1 MSKEGKYY
9 CEFCDTEVGEN
20 EASCPKCGRVFS
32 SVVCASCGYS
42 GAGSEFAKGCPKCGY
57 AEKRIEKKSLAGNRV
72 KKKES
77 MPWWVFFS
85 AGVVLGMLLI
95 LGITRRQFF
104 R

>member
-1 MSKEGKYY
+1 MTKEAKYF

-20 EASCPKCGRVFS
+20 DKVCPKCGRSFS

-42 GAGSEFAKGCPKCGY
+42 GTESEFAGGCPKCGY
-57 AEKRIEKKSLAGNRV
+57 AEKSIEKKSLARNRE
-72 KKKES
+72 KKKEFI
-77 MPWWVFFS
+77 PWWVFFA